1 MMDRRI
7 TITKTHETALAAAA
21 WLFFNVLLVIAYLAV
36 IPRDWDSLEAT
47 VVFVLI
53 SNLVW
58 AGLMRLYRKHRSR
71 SP

>member
-1 MMDRRI
+1 M

-21 WLFFNVLLVIAYLAV
+21 WLFFNVLLVIAYLAAL
-36 IPRDWDSLEAT
+36 PRDRVSLEAT

-58 AGLMRLYRKHRSR
+58 GGLMRLYRQHLQPLILGR
-71 SP
+71 